1 MIIILKESEIF
12 RDGEIDRNTAE
23 RLIEENFIDVFV
35 SDINNSSSIN
45 ILHCKNKLRRI
56 DRDLEIQNVDFVKVV
71 IITGE

>member
-23 RLIEENFIDVFV
+23 RLIEENFIDVFNN
-35 SDINNSSSIN
+35 DIKNSSSIN

-56 DRDLEIQNVDFVKVV
+56 AKDLEIQNVNFVKVV
-71 IITGE
+71 IIAGE